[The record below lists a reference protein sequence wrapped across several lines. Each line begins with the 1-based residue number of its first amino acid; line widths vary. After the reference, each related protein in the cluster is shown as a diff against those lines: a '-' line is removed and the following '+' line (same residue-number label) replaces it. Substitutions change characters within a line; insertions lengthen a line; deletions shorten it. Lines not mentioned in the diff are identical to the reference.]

1 MIIGFD
7 AKRAFFN
14 RSGLGNYSRNLLNS
28 FFSYYP
34 ENGYILYSPAAKG
47 RIEFAEPHNYTL
59 STPEKALHRAFP
71 SLWRSRGISR
81 QIKSDSPDI
90 FHGLSSEL
98 PRSLPLNVKKVV
110 TVHDLI
116 YMRYPQ
122 MYSPANRNI
131 YYLKTRHACASA
143 DQIIAISEQTKTD
156 IMNFTG
162 TDAGKITVIY
172 QDCHP
177 SFRVKAE
184 VETKKALR
192 KKYSLPDNYL
202 LYVGTIEERK
212 NLLSVVSALHTGNID
227 IPLVVIGRKTA
238 YYRKV
243 KAYINNNNMRN
254 IIFPAGVENK
264 ELPALYQMA
273 SCFIYPSVFEGFG
286 IPLVEALVS
295 GVPVITSRGS
305 CFSEA
310 GGPGSIYIDPHDIP
324 EISDAIL
331 SVINDTRKAAG
342 MVSDGLK
349 HATGFRSDKI
359 AAQYMEIY
367 RSIF

>member
-28 FFSYYP
+28 LFRYYP
-34 ENGYILYSPAAKG
+34 ENRYILYSPAG
-47 RIEFAEPHNYTL
+47 RDMVKFAASRNYTVR
-59 STPEKALHRAFP
+59 TPEKAFHRAFP
-71 SLWRSRGISR
+71 SAWRSRGVSR
-81 QIKSDSPDI
+81 QIRSDSPDI

-98 PRSLPLNVKKVV
+98 PRSLPGNIKSIV
-110 TVHDLI
+110 TIHDLI

-122 MYSPANRNI
+122 MYSPVDRNI
-131 YYLKTRHACASA
+131 YYWKTRHACAKA
-143 DQIIAISEQTKTD
+143 DQVIAISEQTKTD

-162 TDAGKITVIY
+162 TDAAKIKVIY

-177 SFRVKAE
+177 SFRLKAGD
-184 VETKKALR
+184 ETKEALR
-192 KKYSLPDNYL
+192 KKYSLPENYL

-212 NLLSVVSALHTGNID
+212 NLLSVVRAMHTGNID
-227 IPLVVIGRKTA
+227 IPLIVIGRKTS

-243 KAYINNNNMRN
+243 KEYINSNSIPG
-254 IIFPAGVENK
+254 IIFPEGVKND

-273 SCFIYPSVFEGFG
+273 SCFVYPSVFEGFG
-286 IPLVEALVS
+286 IPVIEALVS

-310 GGPGSIYIDPHDIP
+310 GGPASVYIDPHDHEELAAAIIKV
-324 EISDAIL
+324 ISNRAVAEKMISEGRKYAQQFRAELIAGQYIRLYSSL
-331 SVINDTRKAAG
+331 S
-342 MVSDGLK
+342 
-349 HATGFRSDKI
+349 
-359 AAQYMEIY
+359 
-367 RSIF
+367 